1 MKEKY
6 IKYKGNKISI
16 ENEYY
21 KKEFSCWIKKIEIEK
36 GIKEYEN
43 ILNLKELFV
52 KNENKKEQKF
62 LNKLFY
68 DLTIMYFHC
77 NISFPLIEISFEK
90 EENFNSDKM
99 IDFINRGK
107 NRKVNFIILPSLI
120 FNGNY
125 LENGKSWVFTFT
137 NNTFKFDV
145 LMNQYLN
152 ELLNQ
157 ENLTLQKIK
166 DNLIIKVFC
175 KVINEE
181 KIITI
186 MTNIDFPANI
196 QHEFIFYLKNKAYH
210 KMFKITINLKSFK

>member
-1 MKEKY
+1 MNINEKLENENVAIFLKEVAKMSRFAYIKGQNLFRTMKEKY
-6 IKYKGNKISI
+6 IKFKENKISI
-16 ENEYY
+16 DNEDS
-21 KKEFSCWIKKIEIEK
+21 KKEFSCWVKNLEKEK

-120 FNGNY
+120 SNGNY

-137 NNTFKFDV
+137 NNTFKFDD
-145 LMNQYLN
+145 LINQSLN
-152 ELLNQ
+152 ELLKQ
-157 ENLTLQKIK
+157 ENSTLEKKIK
-166 DNLIIKVFC
+166 K
-175 KVINEE
+175 
-181 KIITI
+181 
-186 MTNIDFPANI
+186 
-196 QHEFIFYLKNKAYH
+196 
-210 KMFKITINLKSFK
+210 KSYC